1 MLYGRI
7 FSTAKNGSRKCP
19 SCRRRGRSKAM
30 NIHESAEDYLE
41 TILVLSKRMPR
52 VRSVDIANEMNF
64 SRPSVSVAMKHF
76 RENGLITVDS
86 DGNIS
91 LTDAGLE
98 IAQSTY
104 DRHMLLT
111 ELLVSIGVSEETAKE
126 DACKIEHHISEET
139 FEKLSQLGKRI
150 KKLLGKQ

>member
-1 MLYGRI
+1 
-7 FSTAKNGSRKCP
+7 
-19 SCRRRGRSKAM
+19 M

-111 ELLVSIGVSEETAKE
+111 ELLVSIGGLKAHHKGKADDLSFAQSEK
-126 DACKIEHHISEET
+126 D
-139 FEKLSQLGKRI
+139 
-150 KKLLGKQ
+150 GKQQPRYSF